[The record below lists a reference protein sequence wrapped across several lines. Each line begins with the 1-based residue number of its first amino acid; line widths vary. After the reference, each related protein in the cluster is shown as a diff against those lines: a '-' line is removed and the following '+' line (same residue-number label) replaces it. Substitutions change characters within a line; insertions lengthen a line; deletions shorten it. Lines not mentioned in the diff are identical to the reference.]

1 MLRWLETLQLHDFHS
16 TQQRLDEEE
25 RDSLNKQ
32 EESITTAACED
43 TCSDDGQNVVNVV
56 SSKVT
61 TEQIKFRLLQTYLG
75 TITQKLKLYYVYY
88 FSNILYPKFL

>member
-25 RDSLNKQ
+25 RGSLNKQ

-43 TCSDDGQNVVNVV
+43 TCSGDGQNAVNVV

-61 TEQIKFRLLQTYLG
+61 TKKIKLRILQTYLG
-75 TITQKLKLYYVYY
+75 TVTQKLKLHYVYY
-88 FSNILYPKFL
+88 FSNILYPKLL